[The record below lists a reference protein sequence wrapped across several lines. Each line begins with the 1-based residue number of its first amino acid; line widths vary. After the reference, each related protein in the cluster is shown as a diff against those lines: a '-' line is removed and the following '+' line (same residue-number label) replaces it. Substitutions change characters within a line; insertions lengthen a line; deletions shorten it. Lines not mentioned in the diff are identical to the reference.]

1 MDDSRFASALEYTAL
16 ARDLVAL
23 VVPALTAASRT
34 HGIVVGVAGESG
46 SGKTVTAVSL
56 ARELEASGVRTGIIH
71 QDDYFLRA
79 PRANH
84 AHRLVHLDDV
94 GPQEVNLPL
103 LALHIAAFRQRR
115 QSVPVPVVEYAT
127 DCFLDRRR
135 DFSDLSILVVEGT
148 YALRLD
154 DLDLRI
160 FLEATHEDSRARR
173 AARARDIDDSFV
185 ERVLRIEHEIVAAQV
200 AVAHIVIDRQFTIRE
215 LPGGAGHRPTV
226 V

>member
-1 MDDSRFASALEYTAL
+1 MDDSRVASAPEYTAL

-23 VVPALTAASRT
+23 VVPALATPSRA

-115 QSVPVPVVEYAT
+115 QGVPTPVVDYET

-135 DFSDLSILVVEGT
+135 DFSDLSVLVVEGT
-148 YALRLD
+148 YVLRLD
-154 DLDLRI
+154 ELDIRI
-160 FLEATHEDSRARR
+160 FLEATHQDTRARR
-173 AARARDIDDSFV
+173 SARARDIDDSFV
-185 ERVLRIEHEIVAAQV
+185 ERVLRIEHEIIAAQ
-200 AVAHIVIDRQFTIRE
+200 AARAHIVIDRKFRIRE
-215 LPGGAGHRPTV
+215 LPGGVGHPPTIV
-226 V
+226 